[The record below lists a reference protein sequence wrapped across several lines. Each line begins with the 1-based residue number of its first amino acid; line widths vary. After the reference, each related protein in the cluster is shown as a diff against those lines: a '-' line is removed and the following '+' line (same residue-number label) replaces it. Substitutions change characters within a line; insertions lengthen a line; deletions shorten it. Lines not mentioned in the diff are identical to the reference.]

1 MPERLRFLS
10 MAEVVEGM
18 VLGKPLVVTK
28 QRIIDFTLPAG
39 HALTET
45 NLRQMRL
52 RQVEFVC
59 IRAEDERTEAEREAE
74 LAADAERLTRIFS
87 QADLR
92 DPALAG
98 LHAAVLA
105 YRSL

>member
-1 MPERLRFLS
+1 MRERLRFLS
-10 MAEVVEGM
+10 MAEVEEGM
-18 VLGKPLVVTK
+18 VLGKPLVVAK
-28 QRIIDFTLPAG
+28 QGVIDFTLPTG

-45 NLRQMRL
+45 NLRQMTV

-59 IRAEDERTEAEREAE
+59 ICAEDTRTDAEREAE
-74 LAADAERLTRIFS
+74 LANETERLARVFV

-92 DPALAG
+92 EPTLAG

>member
-1 MPERLRFLS
+1 M
-10 MAEVVEGM
+10 
-18 VLGKPLVVTK
+18 
-28 QRIIDFTLPAG
+28 
-39 HALTET
+39 
-45 NLRQMRL
+45 
-52 RQVEFVC
+52 EFVC

>member
-1 MPERLRFLS
+1 
-10 MAEVVEGM
+10 MAEVAEGM
-18 VLGKPLVVTK
+18 LLGKPLVVAK
-28 QRIIDFTLPAG
+28 QGVIDFTLPAG

-59 IRAEDERTEAEREAE
+59 VSETDLRTEDERSAE
-74 LAADAERLTRIFS
+74 LAAEAERLDEVFAH
-87 QADLR
+87 ADLSA
-92 DPALAG
+92 PALAG